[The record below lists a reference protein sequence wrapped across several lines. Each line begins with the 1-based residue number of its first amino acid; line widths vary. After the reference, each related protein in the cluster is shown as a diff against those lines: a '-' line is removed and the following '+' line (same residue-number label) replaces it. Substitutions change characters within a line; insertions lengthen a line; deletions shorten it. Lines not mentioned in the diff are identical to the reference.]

1 MNKSKKMIAFAIFA
15 CSFMSAVE
23 ITIVTTAIPSI
34 VKDLH
39 GFNLASHIFSI
50 YLLTSAVATAVFGKL
65 SDLYG
70 RKKLLQIS
78 ILIFL
83 IGSILC
89 GMSKTM
95 FMLIVARGV
104 QGIGSGA
111 INTLSMA
118 IIGDIFAVEERAKI
132 QGYNSTVWSLASLI
146 APVIGGA
153 ILLKLTWNWIFY
165 INIPIGLL
173 SMYLIKEN
181 YHASETRSDSKLDV
195 KGLVILTLFII
206 ALIQA
211 MTALEK
217 HSLSDPQVLIPVLI
231 GLILALV
238 FKKVEKNVEHPVL
251 PIQLFSKDIFLIMVM
266 SFLTSMVLIAM
277 DVYNPQFMQNV
288 SGYPPMYSTVAIVP
302 MSGAWVLASFLLS
315 KIIHKYTTKI
325 IMVVSLALLALGQVA
340 LIIMRPDTELLHI
353 GLAVFLVGLGFG
365 GCFNMLLFIV
375 QEALDKDDM
384 GMASGSVMLVRT
396 LGQTL
401 GISAFGLSLN
411 VAVNNYF
418 MKKGMS
424 VDTSSLLTN
433 TSIDKIDLVNS
444 LFKGYN
450 IIYILCLVATIA
462 CILCSLM
469 LTSNRLANSN
479 KQ

>member
-1 MNKSKKMIAFAIFA
+1 MNKSKKMIAFAIYA

-39 GFNLASHIFSI
+39 GFNLASHIFSV

-78 ILIFL
+78 ILVFL

-89 GMSKTM
+89 GMSTTM
-95 FMLIVARGV
+95 PMLIIARGV

-146 APVIGGA
+146 APVIGGL

-165 INIPIGLL
+165 INIPIGIF
-173 SMYLIKEN
+173 SMYLIKN
-181 YHASETRSDSKLDV
+181 HYHSSDTRSSSTLDV
-195 KGLVILTLFII
+195 KGLVILTLFIV
-206 ALIQA
+206 ALIQT

-217 HSLSDPQVLIPVLI
+217 HSLVESQVIIPVI
-231 GLILALV
+231 ISIILAFV
-238 FKKVEKNVEHPVL
+238 FNKIEKNIDHPVL
-251 PIQLFSKDIFLIMVM
+251 PIQLFSRDILLIMIM

-315 KIIHKYTTKI
+315 RIIHKYSTKFIMI
-325 IMVVSLALLALGQVA
+325 ISLGFLSLGLVALLL
-340 LIIMRPDTELLHI
+340 MKSDTGLLHI

-375 QEALDKDDM
+375 QEALHKDDI

-401 GISAFGLSLN
+401 GISGFGLSLN
-411 VAVNNYF
+411 IAIKRYF
-418 MKKGMS
+418 SSKGMN
-424 VDTSSLLTN
+424 VDTSNLLADR
-433 TSIDKIDLVNS
+433 SISKLDLVNS

-462 CILCSLM
+462 CIICSLL
-469 LTSNRLANSN
+469 LTSSKLTDRN
-479 KQ
+479 Q

>member
-1 MNKSKKMIAFAIFA
+1 
-15 CSFMSAVE
+15 
-23 ITIVTTAIPSI
+23 
-34 VKDLH
+34 
-39 GFNLASHIFSI
+39 
-50 YLLTSAVATAVFGKL
+50 
-65 SDLYG
+65 
-70 RKKLLQIS
+70 
-78 ILIFL
+78 
-83 IGSILC
+83 
-89 GMSKTM
+89 
-95 FMLIVARGV
+95 
-104 QGIGSGA
+104 
-111 INTLSMA
+111 
-118 IIGDIFAVEERAKI
+118 
-132 QGYNSTVWSLASLI
+132 
-146 APVIGGA
+146 
-153 ILLKLTWNWIFY
+153 
-165 INIPIGLL
+165 
-173 SMYLIKEN
+173 
-181 YHASETRSDSKLDV
+181 
-195 KGLVILTLFII
+195 
-206 ALIQA
+206 
-211 MTALEK
+211 
-217 HSLSDPQVLIPVLI
+217 
-231 GLILALV
+231 
-238 FKKVEKNVEHPVL
+238 
-251 PIQLFSKDIFLIMVM
+251 
-266 SFLTSMVLIAM
+266 
-277 DVYNPQFMQNV
+277 
-288 SGYPPMYSTVAIVP
+288 

-396 LGQTL
+396 LGQ
-401 GISAFGLSLN
+401 SAFGLSLN

-418 MKKGMS
+418 IKKGMS

>member
-1 MNKSKKMIAFAIFA
+1 MNKSKKMVAIAIFA
-15 CSFMSAVE
+15 CSFMSAIE

-50 YLLTSAVATAVFGKL
+50 YLLTSAVATAIFGKL

-78 ILIFL
+78 IIIFL

-89 GMSKTM
+89 GMSNTM
-95 FMLIVARGV
+95 FMLIIARGV

-118 IIGDIFAVEERAKI
+118 IIGDIFEVEERAKI

-153 ILLKLTWNWIFY
+153 MLLSLSWHWIFY
-165 INIPIGLL
+165 INIPIGLW

-181 YHASETRSDSKLDV
+181 YRAVESKSNSKLDT
-195 KGLVILTLFII
+195 KGLVLLTLFIV
-206 ALIQA
+206 ALIQS
-211 MTALEK
+211 MSALEK
-217 HSLSDPQVLIPVLI
+217 HSFFQAQVFVPTLA
-231 GLILALV
+231 GILLFVA
-238 FKKVEKNVEHPVL
+238 FNKVEKNAAHPVL
-251 PIQLFSKDIFLIMVM
+251 PMQLFSKDILLIMVM

-288 SGYPPMYSTVAIVP
+288 SGYPPIYSTVAIVP
-302 MSGAWVLASFLLS
+302 MSCAWVLASFLLS
-315 KIIHKYTTKI
+315 KIIHKYTTRS
-325 IMVVSLALLALGQVA
+325 IMVVSLVLLALGQVF
-340 LIIMRPDTELLHI
+340 LILMKPTTGLFHI
-353 GLAVFLVGLGFG
+353 GFSVFLVGLGFG

-375 QEALDKDDM
+375 QEALNKDDM
-384 GMASGSVMLVRT
+384 GMASGAVMLVRT

-401 GISAFGLSLN
+401 GISAFGLCLN
-411 VAVNNYF
+411 IAITNYF
-418 MKKGMS
+418 MDKGMR
-424 VDTSSLLTN
+424 VDISNLLTN
-433 TSIDKIDLVNS
+433 TGLNKIDLINS
-444 LFKGYN
+444 LFSGYN
-450 IIYILCLVATIA
+450 KIYILCLLATII
-462 CILCSLM
+462 CIICSLM
-469 LTSNRLANSN
+469 LSSN
-479 KQ
+479 KLTDR

>member
-132 QGYNSTVWSLASLI
+132 QGYNSQYGV
-146 APVIGGA
+146 
-153 ILLKLTWNWIFY
+153 
-165 INIPIGLL
+165 
-173 SMYLIKEN
+173 
-181 YHASETRSDSKLDV
+181 
-195 KGLVILTLFII
+195 
-206 ALIQA
+206 
-211 MTALEK
+211 
-217 HSLSDPQVLIPVLI
+217 
-231 GLILALV
+231 
-238 FKKVEKNVEHPVL
+238 
-251 PIQLFSKDIFLIMVM
+251 
-266 SFLTSMVLIAM
+266 
-277 DVYNPQFMQNV
+277 
-288 SGYPPMYSTVAIVP
+288 
-302 MSGAWVLASFLLS
+302 
-315 KIIHKYTTKI
+315 
-325 IMVVSLALLALGQVA
+325 LLAL
-340 LIIMRPDTELLHI
+340 
-353 GLAVFLVGLGFG
+353 
-365 GCFNMLLFIV
+365 
-375 QEALDKDDM
+375 
-384 GMASGSVMLVRT
+384 
-396 LGQTL
+396 
-401 GISAFGLSLN
+401 
-411 VAVNNYF
+411 
-418 MKKGMS
+418 
-424 VDTSSLLTN
+424 
-433 TSIDKIDLVNS
+433 
-444 LFKGYN
+444 
-450 IIYILCLVATIA
+450 
-462 CILCSLM
+462 
-469 LTSNRLANSN
+469 
-479 KQ
+479 

>member
-1 MNKSKKMIAFAIFA
+1 MNKSKKMVAIAIFA
-15 CSFMSAVE
+15 CSFMSAIE

-50 YLLTSAVATAVFGKL
+50 YLLTSAVATAIFGKL

-78 ILIFL
+78 IIIFL

-89 GMSKTM
+89 GMSNTM
-95 FMLIVARGV
+95 FMLIIARGV

-118 IIGDIFAVEERAKI
+118 IIGDIFEVEERAKI

-153 ILLKLTWNWIFY
+153 MLLSLSWHWIFY
-165 INIPIGLL
+165 INIPIGLW

-181 YHASETRSDSKLDV
+181 YRAVESKSNSKLDT
-195 KGLVILTLFII
+195 KGLVLLTLFIV
-206 ALIQA
+206 ALIQS
-211 MTALEK
+211 MSALEK
-217 HSLSDPQVLIPVLI
+217 HSFFQAQVFVPTLA
-231 GLILALV
+231 GILLFVA
-238 FKKVEKNVEHPVL
+238 FNKVEKNAAHPVL
-251 PIQLFSKDIFLIMVM
+251 PMQLFSKDILLIMVM

-288 SGYPPMYSTVAIVP
+288 SGYPPIYSTVAIVP
-302 MSGAWVLASFLLS
+302 MSCAWVLASFLLS
-315 KIIHKYTTKI
+315 KIIHKYTTRS
-325 IMVVSLALLALGQVA
+325 IMVVSLVLLALGQVF
-340 LIIMRPDTELLHI
+340 LILMKPTTGLFHI
-353 GLAVFLVGLGFG
+353 GFSVFLVGLGFG

-375 QEALDKDDM
+375 QEALNKDDM
-384 GMASGSVMLVRT
+384 GMASGAVMLVRT

-401 GISAFGLSLN
+401 GISAFGLCLN
-411 VAVNNYF
+411 VAITNYF
-418 MKKGMS
+418 MDKGMR
-424 VDTSSLLTN
+424 VDISNLLTN
-433 TSIDKIDLVNS
+433 TGLNKIDLINS
-444 LFKGYN
+444 LFSGYN
-450 IIYILCLVATIA
+450 KIYILCLLATII
-462 CILCSLM
+462 CIICSLM
-469 LTSNRLANSN
+469 LSSN
-479 KQ
+479 KLTDR